1 MSQRSFQRMFL
12 GLLAGILVMLPVNGM
27 TETRA
32 TPKFPD
38 AKCKEFKNS
47 VFKPCI
53 CAAKVPQTIKYRPS
67 LQECKGDAAAILTGN
82 VSRSYSV
89 VLRDRQNRDRW
100 PASGYNKCS
109 AAETELGL
117 NKCSAFK
124 CQKVLRVSTSSV
136 YEGPQQIC
144 CFGEPGTHKIMKG
157 ASRLTIKLKDVPES
171 NLDPLVRVCLN
182 QFSPKQDLN

>member
-1 MSQRSFQRMFL
+1 MNPVSFRGFVCALIAIALSTSLATAQTRSL
-12 GLLAGILVMLPVNGM
+12 
-27 TETRA
+27 
-32 TPKFPD
+32 PKFPD
-38 AKCKEFKNS
+38 AKCKEFSQS

-53 CAAKVPQTIKYRPS
+53 CAAKVPQTIKYRTT
-67 LQECKGDAAAILTGN
+67 LKECKGDAAAILTGN

-89 VLRDRQNRDRW
+89 VLRDRW

-124 CQKVLRVSTSSV
+124 CQKVLRVSKSSV
-136 YEGPQQIC
+136 HEGAQQIC

-171 NLDPLVRVCLN
+171 NQDPLVRVCLN